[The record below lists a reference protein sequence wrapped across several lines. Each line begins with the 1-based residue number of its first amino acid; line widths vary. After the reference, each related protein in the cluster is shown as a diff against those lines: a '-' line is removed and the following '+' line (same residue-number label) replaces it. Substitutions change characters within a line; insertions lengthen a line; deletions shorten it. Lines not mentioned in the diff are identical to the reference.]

1 MKNILKIFTITIL
14 TFNVMPLFAADTSNL
29 ISQIQNARSAV
40 EAQRIFINAVTKIT
54 NAPEYAA
61 VEQGIKNQAITDAK
75 KHAGISTP
83 TTNNISKNDESI
95 ATINVSGT
103 IVNDTD
109 GKPVQYVRIHVIGND
124 NLTSVS
130 DADGRFTLNDVPI
143 NAKIHARIVG
153 YKSTTLDVSQEM
165 KIKIQQENINLDAAE
180 VTASCSGE
188 MINGKCVN
196 LNFDDFENPEE
207 ETTSD
212 LPIEVQQYECEKDN
226 TKTWKNNAC
235 VQKEENNPNTPTDSG
250 NNPDSTDTQQQTE
263 TVPTDTRTDEEKA
276 QALAEKKQAFDDA
289 KATEQS
295 RENRM
300 LTAATTAATGIGGM
314 QLAQG
319 LAEQK
324 ADKSAEQDM
333 AAYIATMRCSYA
345 NGKSVKAGPDEIELP
360 GGNDANLMKLRNEY
374 FALAND
380 LKERK
385 TALGMKAGIESE
397 EILDKAATGLYDDES
412 VGITSG
418 TYSSLYRA
426 QMLGS
431 STDQEQID
439 ADKKTSKNRVIG
451 GAVAAGVG
459 VVGGALGNS
468 LINGNL
474 GEKIKEL
481 KDKRNSTKENNE
493 IINELKNGLKSA
505 GMTNVNKLD
514 LSKFDMTELSDMIH
528 NTDFTKLNLKGQDA
542 TKEINTS
549 NLTSLQSSLTNL
561 FKQP

>member
-1 MKNILKIFTITIL
+1 MKNVLKIFTIAIL
-14 TFNVMPLFAADTSNL
+14 TFNVMPLFADTTNWLSK
-29 ISQIQNARSAV
+29 ISSAKNPIEAKQAYLQAV
-40 EAQRIFINAVTKIT
+40 EAITKLK
-54 NAPEYAA
+54 EYNS
-61 VEQGIKNQAITDAK
+61 VSQDVKNKAIEDAK
-75 KHAGISTP
+75 KHAGISTMSNEDSANLQTP
-83 TTNNISKNDESI
+83 NNANSDNPQP
-95 ATINVSGT
+95 ATITVHGKV
-103 IVNDTD
+103 VND
-109 GKPVQYVRIHVIGND
+109 ND
-124 NLTSVS
+124 
-130 DADGRFTLNDVPI
+130 D
-143 NAKIHARIVG
+143 
-153 YKSTTLDVSQEM
+153 
-165 KIKIQQENINLDAAE
+165 
-180 VTASCSGE
+180 
-188 MINGKCVN
+188 
-196 LNFDDFENPEE
+196 
-207 ETTSD
+207 
-212 LPIEVQQYECEKDN
+212 PIEVATIMVDGNENKKTFSDKNGEFTLKDVP
-226 TKTWKNNAC
+226 NNADIVVQYSSYAPIKKPAQTNMTIKYDNITTLNEVVVTPSTNCEDTAKYISKGTYDQNNNCIPSECIEGYSLKDKTC
-235 VQKEENNPNTPTDSG
+235 VKDAEESADNKNEN
-250 NNPDSTDTQQQTE
+250 E
-263 TVPTDTRTDEEKA
+263 TPTDTRTDEEKA

-319 LAEQK
+319 LAEQR
-324 ADKSAEQDM
+324 ADKSAAQDM

-374 FALAND
+374 FALASD

-431 STDQEQID
+431 TTDQEQID

-451 GAVAAGVG
+451 GGVAAGVG
-459 VVGGALGNS
+459 VVGGVVGNS
-468 LINGNL
+468 LINGKL

-493 IINELKNGLKSA
+493 IINELKNGLRSA

-528 NTDFTKLNLKGQDA
+528 NTDFTKLNLKGKDA

-549 NLTSLQSSLTNL
+549 NSTSLTSSLETL
-561 FKQP
+561 FEQ

>member
-1 MKNILKIFTITIL
+1 MKNVLKIFTIAIL
-14 TFNVMPLFAADTSNL
+14 TFNAMPLFAVDTTSW
-29 ISQIQNARSAV
+29 ISQIKNATSSA
-40 EAQRIFINAVTKIT
+40 EAQKIFIDAVTATT
-54 NAPEYAA
+54 NAPEYASI
-61 VEQGIKNQAITDAK
+61 EQGIKNQAIEDAK
-75 KHAGISTP
+75 KRAGISTP
-83 TTNNISKNDESI
+83 TAKDSSKNDESV

-109 GKPVQYVRIHVIGND
+109 SQPVQYVVIHVIGND

-130 DADGRFTLNDVPI
+130 DADGKFTLNNVPI
-143 NAKIHARIVG
+143 NAKIRTQIVG
-153 YKSTTLDVSQEM
+153 YKSTTLDVSKKME
-165 KIKIQQENINLDAAE
+165 IKIQQENINLDAAV
-180 VTASCSGE
+180 VTADCNGE

-207 ETTSD
+207 ETASD

-263 TVPTDTRTDEEKA
+263 TTPTDTRTDEEKA

-319 LAEQK
+319 LAEQR
-324 ADKSAEQDM
+324 ADKSAAQDM

-431 STDQEQID
+431 TTDQEQID
-439 ADKKTSKNRVIG
+439 ADKKTSKTRVIG

-459 VVGGALGNS
+459 VVGGVVGNS
-468 LINGNL
+468 LINGKL

-493 IINELKNGLKSA
+493 TINELKAGLKSA

-528 NTDFTKLNLKGQDA
+528 NTDFSSLNLKGQDA
-542 TKEINTS
+542 TKLINTS
-549 NLTSLQSSLTNL
+549 NSTSLTSSLETL
-561 FKQP
+561 FEQ

>member
-1 MKNILKIFTITIL
+1 
-14 TFNVMPLFAADTSNL
+14 MPLFADTTNWLSK
-29 ISQIQNARSAV
+29 ISSAKNPIEAKQAYLQAV
-40 EAQRIFINAVTKIT
+40 EAITKLK
-54 NAPEYAA
+54 EYNS
-61 VEQGIKNQAITDAK
+61 VNQDVKNKAIEDAK
-75 KHAGISTP
+75 KHAEESAD
-83 TTNNISKNDESI
+83 NKN
-95 ATINVSGT
+95 
-103 IVNDTD
+103 
-109 GKPVQYVRIHVIGND
+109 
-124 NLTSVS
+124 
-130 DADGRFTLNDVPI
+130 
-143 NAKIHARIVG
+143 
-153 YKSTTLDVSQEM
+153 
-165 KIKIQQENINLDAAE
+165 ENE
-180 VTASCSGE
+180 
-188 MINGKCVN
+188 
-196 LNFDDFENPEE
+196 
-207 ETTSD
+207 
-212 LPIEVQQYECEKDN
+212 
-226 TKTWKNNAC
+226 
-235 VQKEENNPNTPTDSG
+235 TPTDSG

-263 TVPTDTRTDEEKA
+263 TPTDTRTDEEKA

-319 LAEQK
+319 LAEQR
-324 ADKSAEQDM
+324 ADKSAAQDM

-385 TALGMKAGIESE
+385 TALGMKPGIESE

-431 STDQEQID
+431 TADQEQID

-451 GAVAAGVG
+451 GGVATGVG
-459 VVGGALGNS
+459 VVGGVVGNS
-468 LINGNL
+468 LINGKL

-493 IINELKNGLKSA
+493 IINELKAGLRSA

-528 NTDFTKLNLKGQDA
+528 NTDFTKLNLKGKNA

-549 NLTSLQSSLTNL
+549 NLTSLTSSLTTL
-561 FKQP
+561 FAQP

>member
-1 MKNILKIFTITIL
+1 MKNVLKIFTIAIL
-14 TFNVMPLFAADTSNL
+14 TFNVMPLFADTTNWLSK
-29 ISQIQNARSAV
+29 ISSAKNPIEAKQAYLQAV
-40 EAQRIFINAVTKIT
+40 EAITKLKKYNSVSQDVKNNAI
-54 NAPEYAA
+54 E
-61 VEQGIKNQAITDAK
+61 DAR
-75 KHAGISTP
+75 KHAGIST
-83 TTNNISKNDESI
+83 TTE
-95 ATINVSGT
+95 
-103 IVNDTD
+103 
-109 GKPVQYVRIHVIGND
+109 
-124 NLTSVS
+124 TSP
-130 DADGRFTLNDVPI
+130 A
-143 NAKIHARIVG
+143 
-153 YKSTTLDVSQEM
+153 
-165 KIKIQQENINLDAAE
+165 
-180 VTASCSGE
+180 
-188 MINGKCVN
+188 
-196 LNFDDFENPEE
+196 
-207 ETTSD
+207 
-212 LPIEVQQYECEKDN
+212 
-226 TKTWKNNAC
+226 
-235 VQKEENNPNTPTDSG
+235 SG
-250 NNPDSTDTQQQTE
+250 NNENASNDNNQNNNQRQTDDGVDTTN
-263 TVPTDTRTDEEKA
+263 TPTDTRTDEEKA

-319 LAEQK
+319 LAEQR
-324 ADKSAEQDM
+324 ADKSAAQDM

-374 FALAND
+374 FALASD

-385 TALGMKAGIESE
+385 TALGMKPGIESE

-431 STDQEQID
+431 TTDQEQID

-451 GAVAAGVG
+451 GGVAAGVG

-468 LINGNL
+468 LINGKL
-474 GEKIKEL
+474 GDKIKEL
-481 KDKRNSTKENNE
+481 KDKKNSTKENNE

-505 GMTNVNKLD
+505 GMKNVNKLD

-528 NTDFTKLNLKGQDA
+528 NTDFTKLNLKGKDA

>member
-1 MKNILKIFTITIL
+1 MKNVLKIFTIAIL
-14 TFNVMPLFAADTSNL
+14 TFNVMPLFADTTNWLSK
-29 ISQIQNARSAV
+29 ISSAKNPIEAKQAYLQAV
-40 EAQRIFINAVTKIT
+40 EAITKLK
-54 NAPEYAA
+54 EYNS
-61 VEQGIKNQAITDAK
+61 VSQDVKNKAIEDAK
-75 KHAGISTP
+75 KHAEESAD
-83 TTNNISKNDESI
+83 NKN
-95 ATINVSGT
+95 
-103 IVNDTD
+103 
-109 GKPVQYVRIHVIGND
+109 
-124 NLTSVS
+124 
-130 DADGRFTLNDVPI
+130 
-143 NAKIHARIVG
+143 
-153 YKSTTLDVSQEM
+153 
-165 KIKIQQENINLDAAE
+165 ENE
-180 VTASCSGE
+180 
-188 MINGKCVN
+188 
-196 LNFDDFENPEE
+196 
-207 ETTSD
+207 
-212 LPIEVQQYECEKDN
+212 
-226 TKTWKNNAC
+226 
-235 VQKEENNPNTPTDSG
+235 TPTDSG

-263 TVPTDTRTDEEKA
+263 TPTDTRTDEEKA

-319 LAEQK
+319 LAEQR
-324 ADKSAEQDM
+324 ADKSAAQDM

-385 TALGMKAGIESE
+385 TALGMKPGIESE

-418 TYSSLYRA
+418 TYASLYRA

-439 ADKKTSKNRVIG
+439 ADKKTSKTRVIG
-451 GAVAAGVG
+451 GGVAAGVG
-459 VVGGALGNS
+459 VVGGTLGNS
-468 LINGNL
+468 LINGKL

-493 IINELKNGLKSA
+493 IINELKAGLRSA

-528 NTDFTKLNLKGQDA
+528 NTDFTKLSLNGKDA
-542 TKEINTS
+542 TKYINTS